1 MVVSPAVFL
10 IDATFLPNDC
20 QTTTDIHSRLVV
32 RSVEREGER
41 ASETGAGDFSLVV
54 KRKAEKPTGYD
65 VLCMARRE
73 GGDPAFGQGQKR
85 GEEMIVNEPVNPLI
99 KYSKPVSSLTSVG
112 RRKGL
117 YDRNGS
123 WRGRKEGSL
132 QKGAKGLRSS
142 APHELRKK
150 GRGP

>member
-1 MVVSPAVFL
+1 
-10 IDATFLPNDC
+10 
-20 QTTTDIHSRLVV
+20 
-32 RSVEREGER
+32 
-41 ASETGAGDFSLVV
+41 
-54 KRKAEKPTGYD
+54 
-65 VLCMARRE
+65 MARRE

-123 WRGRKEGSL
+123 WRGRKEGRFIAE
-132 QKGAKGLRSS
+132 GGERATVFRP
-142 APHELRKK
+142 A
-150 GRGP
+150 